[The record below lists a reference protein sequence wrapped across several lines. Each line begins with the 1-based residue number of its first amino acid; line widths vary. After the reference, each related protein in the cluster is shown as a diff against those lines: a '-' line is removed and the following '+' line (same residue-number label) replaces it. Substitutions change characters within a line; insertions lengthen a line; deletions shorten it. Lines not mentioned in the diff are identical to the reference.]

1 MKVVILAGGFGT
13 RISEESHLKP
23 KPMIEIGEMPIIWH
37 IMKTYSHYGYN
48 NFIIAAG
55 YKQEVIKQWFV
66 DYIYTR
72 NDITLDIDTDGKA
85 MITIHNKSHE
95 PWKVTIVDTGLRTQT
110 GGRIKRL
117 QDYIGDE
124 DFMVAYGDGL
134 ANIDINAAATQFYTH
149 VSSAIGLIST
159 YNYQQNKGVV
169 NVNEDTKKILSFREK
184 SEIDS
189 QLINIGFMIF
199 KPKVFE
205 YLTDDQTILEKDCL
219 PQLAAAGLLDAYH
232 HDGFWQCM
240 DTIRE
245 KELLEKLWSNG
256 NAPWKVWEDENEIH
270 TGKYTVV

>member
-23 KPMIEIGEMPIIWH
+23 KPMIDIGNMPIIWH

-48 NFIIAAG
+48 DFIIAAG
-55 YKQEVIKQWFV
+55 YKQEVMKQWFMN
-66 DYIYTR
+66 YLFYH
-72 NDITLDIDTDGKA
+72 NDITISLAEEKITTHQPQLPEPWN
-85 MITIHNKSHE
+85 ITIVN
-95 PWKVTIVDTGLRTQT
+95 TGLGTQT

-124 DFMVAYGDGL
+124 EFMVAYGDGL
-134 ANIDINAAATQFYTH
+134 ANIDIQATVNQFH
-149 VSSAIGLIST
+149 NSSSIGLIST

-169 NVNEDTKKILSFREK
+169 DVNNETNKIIAFREK
-184 SEIDS
+184 SEADS
-189 QLINIGFMIF
+189 KLINIGFMVF
-199 KPKVFE
+199 KPSVFN
-205 YLTDDQTILEKDCL
+205 YLIDDKTVLEKDCL

-245 KELLEKLWSNG
+245 KQLLEKLWSEG
-256 NAPWKVWEDENEIH
+256 NPPWKIWED
-270 TGKYTVV
+270 